1 MTRMT
6 STDGNLT
13 VEFPDDD
20 KLYLGS
26 TPELRALL
34 ERYARSV
41 MGFYDAFLQGQE
53 TGDVVLPK
61 IEALAREYGDIIM
74 GRNRH
79 YRIAPWQ
86 ERHRLG
92 ARLRAWHPE
101 EIGRDDEPGE
111 GFFRWLAS
119 NCIAASQEL
128 AAGEM
133 SDEEVGAMLG
143 EILQDCADRLVGLA

>member
-1 MTRMT
+1 MT

-13 VEFPDDD
+13 VDFPDDD

-26 TPELRALL
+26 VVALRTLL
-34 ERYARSV
+34 EGYVHRV
-41 MGFYDAFLQGQE
+41 MAAYDEYLHGREGA
-53 TGDVVLPK
+53 DVVLPK

-92 ARLRAWHPE
+92 ARLRYWYPE
-101 EIGRDDEPGE
+101 EIGRDDDPGE
-111 GFFRWLAS
+111 GYFRSLAAQ
-119 NCIAASQEL
+119 CIAAAQEM
-128 AAGEM
+128 AGGSM
-133 SDEEVGAMLG
+133 TDEEAGAELG
-143 EILQDCADRLVGLA
+143 EILQDNAERMVGLA

>member
-6 STDGNLT
+6 SSDGSLT
-13 VEFPDDD
+13 LDVPDSD
-20 KLYLGS
+20 KLYLGNVQA
-26 TPELRALL
+26 LRTLL
-34 ERYARSV
+34 EDYAHRV
-41 MGFYDAFLQGQE
+41 MSAYDAFLQGRE
-53 TGDVVLPK
+53 AGDVVLPK
-61 IEALAREYGDIIM
+61 IEARAREYGDIIM

-111 GFFRWLAS
+111 GYFRWLAAQ
-119 NCIAASQEL
+119 CIAASQAMATEEFT
-128 AAGEM
+128 AEEAGEQ
-133 SDEEVGAMLG
+133 LG
-143 EILQDCADRLVGLA
+143 EILQDSAERLVGLA